1 MKNPCYKT
9 KSEQCTNRFVGCR
22 ETCDKWKLYDK
33 EKRKEMSELS
43 LERAKEFPKK
53 KFYEEKNRKCKLSLY
68 FIEVE

>member
-33 EKRKEMSELS
+33 EKRKEYSDRRLNAIS
-43 LERAKEFPKK
+43 LPNTKK
-53 KFYEEKNRKCKLSLY
+53 RG
-68 FIEVE
+68 I